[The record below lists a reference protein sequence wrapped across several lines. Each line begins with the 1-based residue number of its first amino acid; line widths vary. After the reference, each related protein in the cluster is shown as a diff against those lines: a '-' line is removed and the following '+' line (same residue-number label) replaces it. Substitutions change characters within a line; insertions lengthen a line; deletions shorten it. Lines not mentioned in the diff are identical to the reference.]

1 MELWKR
7 RILTNEDISR
17 IVVRESFP
25 PSDGAAINFELFSLF
40 FFSLLRGRDEEA
52 LFLNWFGQFQNEPK
66 VRNEPS
72 YLIGRAHFLPEDIC
86 VYFVTDI

>member
-25 PSDGAAINFELFSLF
+25 PSDGAAINFELFSF
-40 FFSLLRGRDEEA
+40 FF
-52 LFLNWFGQFQNEPK
+52 FLYSVEGTKKPFF
-66 VRNEPS
+66 
-72 YLIGRAHFLPEDIC
+72 
-86 VYFVTDI
+86 

>member
-25 PSDGAAINFELFSLF
+25 PSDGAAINFELFSF
-40 FFSLLRGRDEEA
+40 FFF
-52 LFLNWFGQFQNEPK
+52 FLYSVEGTKKPFF
-66 VRNEPS
+66 
-72 YLIGRAHFLPEDIC
+72 
-86 VYFVTDI
+86 

>member
-17 IVVRESFP
+17 IIGKVS
-25 PSDGAAINFELFSLF
+25 SDGAAINFELFSFF

>member
-25 PSDGAAINFELFSLF
+25 PSDGAAINFELFSF
-40 FFSLLRGRDEEA
+40 FFFFFTPWKGRRSPFFELVWAVSE
-52 LFLNWFGQFQNEPK
+52 
-66 VRNEPS
+66 
-72 YLIGRAHFLPEDIC
+72 
-86 VYFVTDI
+86 